1 MTAPILSSGICIVSL
16 SAAAAAQWTALP
28 PDPCAWPYAD
38 SISEPANSQQIFVS
52 RSFSVF
58 ANGKFYVLGGRSG
71 FDYEEG
77 LTVWPN
83 SNRHS
88 HLSVFDPVSGTWE
101 GGGVQS
107 QLAYTGEVVRL
118 DAGSFLVQGDVT
130 GDLVVGDQVR
140 VESGDGIVPGEVKSF
155 VGRIGSLTFDGAA
168 TTVTLSRGVVPPTWS
183 PRAGDKVFVVT
194 VMGPAPIN
202 NGNGGDVAR
211 AGEGYQAGNHT
222 MVAAYDRDADG
233 LKEIYLFSG
242 YPHWTPNNVDVY
254 NPATKSWSRATGN
267 LPGSVN
273 EQRAAGAQVG
283 DLFCWMGRDEGGQ
296 VQVYDLVTDT
306 WTLDLVPG
314 LALDFLCT
322 GQGFP
327 ELGPKGAAY
336 YFGGDASSKK
346 TVRYDVLQG
355 TFAALA
361 PPPVTANQSASVRYG
376 DYVILFGGRSGG
388 GASTAVD
395 AVQVYDTVS
404 DTWFV
409 SPYRLP
415 FRGSGIAAGISPDG
429 IVYIAGGLDHNVMW
443 RNDAYAIPA
452 ASLLTSGVSG
462 TLDLEFHLDPSAV
475 PASVQVFAP
484 GGTEPVAT
492 ATLELDATGGFVSP
506 LGVSPGV
513 YDLRFL
519 AQNFLAKRLNGV
531 TLSRGDNAVGTVAL
545 RNGDGSGNNQVDLA
559 DLNIVLINFAKS
571 GTGDYDGDG
580 HVGLADLNIV
590 LVNFSKQGDD

>member
-1 MTAPILSSGICIVSL
+1 MTARIIWLGICIVSVC
-16 SAAAAAQWTALP
+16 ATAVAQWTALP
-28 PDPCAWPYAD
+28 PDPCIWPYAD
-38 SISEPANSQQIFVS
+38 SISQPANSQQISLS

-58 ANGKFYVLGGRSG
+58 ANGKFYVFGGRSG

-77 LTVWPN
+77 LIVWPN

-88 HLSVFDPVSGTWE
+88 HASVLDPVSGTWE

-118 DAGSFLVQGDVT
+118 DASSFLVQGDVT
-130 GDLVVGDQVR
+130 DDLAVDDQIR

-155 VGRIGSLTFDGAA
+155 VGRVASLSFDGMA
-168 TTVTLSRGVVPPTWS
+168 TTVTLSRGTVPPTWS
-183 PRAGDKVFVVT
+183 PKPGDKVFIVT
-194 VMGPAPIN
+194 VVGPTPIN
-202 NGNGGDVAR
+202 NGNELDVAR

-222 MVAAYDRDADG
+222 MVAAHDRDGDG
-233 LKEIYLFSG
+233 EKEIYLFSG

-254 NPATKSWSRATGN
+254 DPATNSWSRASGN

-296 VQVYDLVTDT
+296 VQVYDLLSDT

-314 LALDFLCT
+314 LTLDFLCT

-327 ELGPKGAAY
+327 EIGPSGAVY
-336 YFGGDASSKK
+336 YFGGDSSSKK

-355 TFAALA
+355 SFATLA
-361 PPPVTANQSASVRYG
+361 PPPITANQGASVRYG
-376 DYVILFGGRSGG
+376 DYVILFGGRSGS

-395 AVQVYDTVS
+395 AIQVYDTTR

-415 FRGSGIAAGISPDG
+415 YRASGVAAGISPEG
-429 IVYIAGGLDHNVMW
+429 IVYVTGGLDHNVLW
-443 RNDAYAIPA
+443 RNDAYSIQAS
-452 ASLLTSGVSG
+452 SLLTSGISG
-462 TLDLEFHLDPSAV
+462 VLDLEFHLDPSGV
-475 PASVQVFAP
+475 PAAVQVFAP
-484 GGTEPVAT
+484 GGTEPIAAASV
-492 ATLELDATGGFVSP
+492 ELSATGGFVAP
-506 LGVSPGV
+506 LGISPGV

-519 AQNFLAKRLNGV
+519 AQNFLAKRLSSV
-531 TLSRGDNAVGTVAL
+531 TLSRGDNAVGTIAL
-545 RNGDGSGNNQVDLA
+545 LNGDGSGNNQVDLA

-571 GTGDYDGDG
+571 GIGDYDGDG

-590 LVNFSKQGDD
+590 LVNFSKQGDN